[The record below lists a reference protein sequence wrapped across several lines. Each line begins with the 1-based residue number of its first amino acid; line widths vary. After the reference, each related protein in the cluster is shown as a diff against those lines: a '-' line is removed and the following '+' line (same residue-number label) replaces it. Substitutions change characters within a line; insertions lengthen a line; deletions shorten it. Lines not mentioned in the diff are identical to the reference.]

1 MSRCD
6 AVLCPR
12 EYGDKTPVPLMI
24 LSLSFNESRTSPIVI
39 YDPKSSFAKL
49 FQLHY
54 VCVCV
59 CVLGKVAI
67 CVSKNRTEQ
76 RALLIGLNFIVQ

>member
-1 MSRCD
+1 M
-6 AVLCPR
+6 
-12 EYGDKTPVPLMI
+12 
-24 LSLSFNESRTSPIVI
+24 VI

-59 CVLGKVAI
+59 FGKVAI